1 MLESLIS
8 HVPYKS
14 QYSGFISANF
24 SKFVQTPFIYYEIS
38 MRTPNPQKN
47 KNGEDIIIV

>member
-14 QYSGFISANF
+14 QYSGFISAKF